1 MLKRIEM
8 GGFPAGLI
16 NRGCLIG
23 NPHHTSLRQEQFLS
37 NVCNLPRSWTRSV
50 KQLPN
55 GLEITPIGIRP
66 SMADCSFPGR
76 IDAIG
81 CHRCH
86 LWQVFKLVDV
96 GLLWVHRQG
105 NQDGVGLQVRHD
117 FMTSWTN
124 EVYRSHLTSCRAD
137 WQWSQCVPVSSSL
150 QKDGSCLWGYDEF
163 FRIIRRWS
171 PKLLMKQAEL
181 AERSSASTIYGAKV
195 HCLVWP
201 SPQRRLAT
209 TSWRLQLSPC
219 HVFLCF
225 EHRDI
230 WATALI
236 CVYGK

>member
-1 MLKRIEM
+1 MEGVWSAIHITL
-8 GGFPAGLI
+8 AY
-16 NRGCLIG
+16 
-23 NPHHTSLRQEQFLS
+23 
-37 NVCNLPRSWTRSV
+37 NLPRSWTRSV

-55 GLEITPIGIRP
+55 GSEITPIGIRP

-81 CHRCH
+81 CLRCH

-96 GLLWVHRQG
+96 DCSGSIGRG

-117 FMTSWTN
+117 FMTSWTDMN
-124 EVYRSHLTSCRAD
+124 RRSISKSPHELQSRLAMEPMC
-137 WQWSQCVPVSSSL
+137 SSL
-150 QKDGSCLWGYDEF
+150 IQSPKWWKLPPWGYDEF

-181 AERSSASTIYGAKV
+181 AERSSASTVYGAKV

-230 WATALI
+230 SQI
-236 CVYGK
+236 PVV

>member
-1 MLKRIEM
+1 MAFGSMLFYHFIRHSHMLKRIEM

-96 GLLWVHRQG
+96 DCSGSIGRGTKMEWVC
-105 NQDGVGLQVRHD
+105 
-117 FMTSWTN
+117 
-124 EVYRSHLTSCRAD
+124 RS
-137 WQWSQCVPVSSSL
+137 V
-150 QKDGSCLWGYDEF
+150 
-163 FRIIRRWS
+163 
-171 PKLLMKQAEL
+171 
-181 AERSSASTIYGAKV
+181 
-195 HCLVWP
+195 
-201 SPQRRLAT
+201 T
-209 TSWRLQLSPC
+209 TS
-219 HVFLCF
+219 
-225 EHRDI
+225 
-230 WATALI
+230 
-236 CVYGK
+236 

>member
-96 GLLWVHRQG
+96 DCSGSIGRGTKMEWVC
-105 NQDGVGLQVRHD
+105 
-117 FMTSWTN
+117 
-124 EVYRSHLTSCRAD
+124 RS
-137 WQWSQCVPVSSSL
+137 V
-150 QKDGSCLWGYDEF
+150 
-163 FRIIRRWS
+163 
-171 PKLLMKQAEL
+171 
-181 AERSSASTIYGAKV
+181 
-195 HCLVWP
+195 
-201 SPQRRLAT
+201 T
-209 TSWRLQLSPC
+209 TSWLHEPTKYIEVTSRVAEQTGNGAN
-219 HVFLCF
+219 VFQSHPVSKKMEVAF
-225 EHRDI
+225 E
-230 WATALI
+230 ATMSSSGSSDVGVPSCWWNRRNWLNEAAQVPYTVPRSIALF
-236 CVYGK
+236 GHLHKGD